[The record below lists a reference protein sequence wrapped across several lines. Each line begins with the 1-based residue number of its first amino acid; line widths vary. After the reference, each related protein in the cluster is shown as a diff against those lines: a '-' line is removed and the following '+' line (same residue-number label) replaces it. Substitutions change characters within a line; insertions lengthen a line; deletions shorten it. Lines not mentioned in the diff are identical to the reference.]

1 MGKIKCILIAII
13 ISFTASS
20 QKAIDLKLLNVYSDS
35 TNLISDTI
43 KNPYPDLRVPIQYF
57 IEFTNVGT
65 NTITHSDT
73 VLFHYY
79 INGVKQ
85 TFDNH
90 EVFPLIDSIP
100 YFGLELQQNDTIL
113 LRTIIFSSYG
123 NYTDEYN
130 DNFEECFEL
139 IPSSINATLNEITP
153 IDNILCY
160 NRTVFYDGL
169 SINQESESLN
179 LQIYPNPSSDYIYFS
194 HPVENI
200 QFYNISGQEIRRF
213 TQVNP
218 LKTDIQGIEKGMYFI
233 KFEWKGK
240 NLVKN
245 IIIQ

>member
-1 MGKIKCILIAII
+1 MLSMGKIKCILIAII

-90 EVFPLIDSIP
+90 EVRSEEHTS
-100 YFGLELQQNDTIL
+100 ELQS
-113 LRTIIFSSYG
+113 R
-123 NYTDEYN
+123 
-130 DNFEECFEL
+130 
-139 IPSSINATLNEITP
+139 P
-153 IDNILCY
+153 
-160 NRTVFYDGL
+160 
-169 SINQESESLN
+169 
-179 LQIYPNPSSDYIYFS
+179 
-194 HPVENI
+194 
-200 QFYNISGQEIRRF
+200 
-213 TQVNP
+213 
-218 LKTDIQGIEKGMYFI
+218 
-233 KFEWKGK
+233 
-240 NLVKN
+240 
-245 IIIQ
+245 